1 MYGMEQ
7 DLYAQLVRLKDR
19 FGIEFVKA
27 EFEAEGASF
36 RDVVRLRRLTAQAGV
51 GLILKIGGCE
61 SVRDLRDAVELGA
74 DGLVAPMIESP
85 FALSKFWEACNK
97 VFRTGRRPRL
107 AFNVET
113 KTCVDN
119 LAAILD
125 YAAGKMDGFTL
136 GRTDLAA
143 SYFDP
148 FVTPDSE
155 FLLAEIERITLTA
168 RSRGWEVWMGGSLS
182 QKSAAVLASRP
193 ILRAQISRLETRKVV
208 IPSSAVFESPEVV
221 AEALKLEELYLL
233 SRQEILEDSLM
244 EDRQRLK
251 VLTAR
256 R

>member
-1 MYGMEQ
+1 MYGREE
-7 DLYAQLVRLKDR
+7 DLFAQLVRLKDR
-19 FGIEFVKA
+19 FGVEHVKA

-85 FALSKFWEACNK
+85 FALAKFWEACSR

-113 KTCVDN
+113 KTCVEN
-119 LAAILD
+119 LGAILD
-125 YAAGKMDGFTL
+125 YAAGKMDGFTI

-148 FVTPDSE
+148 LVTPDSD
-155 FLLAEIERITLTA
+155 FLLTEIEKLTQSA
-168 RSRGWEVWMGGSLS
+168 RSRGWEVWMGGSLGQRS
-182 QKSAAVLASRP
+182 VSILASRP
-193 ILRAQISRLETRKVV
+193 ILKDHIRRLETRKVV
-208 IPSSAVFESPEVV
+208 IPADAVYATPEVV
-221 AEALKLEELYLL
+221 AEALQFEELYLL
-233 SRQEILEDSLM
+233 SRQEILEDALA

-251 VLTAR
+251 VLTER